1 MPSHVEVAQEPK
13 TDPRR
18 DAATL
23 VAGLE
28 HHPAKLRQL
37 LQAVLEINSDLAL
50 PVLLQRVVEIAVSL
64 ADCQFGALGI
74 VGTGEELSEFITVGM
89 DPHGPNLVG
98 PAPLGRG
105 ALGHLIAHPEPIR
118 LSDLATYPGAYG
130 FPAHHPK
137 MRSFLGVPIRVH
149 QEVFGNLYL
158 TEKAG
163 GGDFTEYDEQLILA
177 LATATGMAIA
187 NARLYTEADLHRR
200 WLQASASISNALFS
214 GEDPDGV
221 LPVIAAQAR
230 ELTMAQAA
238 FIAFPDADSLVI
250 ETVDTIESIEPDAL
264 FGLRLPI
271 AGTLLGTALTSGEPA
286 TTARA
291 TKHSAKLSRS
301 EEAAF
306 GKSLAAVPLGRGT
319 GHQAVL
325 AIIASEGGPHF
336 EASTL
341 PLLNSFATQA
351 ALALETAE
359 RRHDTERLLMFEER
373 DRIARDLHDLVIQRL
388 FACGMHL
395 ENTAKLAVREEV
407 SRRIHAV
414 VDDLDLTIQE
424 IRATIFALKAQTT
437 SASPSL
443 RSAVLAVVEQCGD
456 RFNIAP
462 AVQFE
467 GLSGSGLPSGIVNDL
482 LVVAREAL
490 SNAARH
496 AHASLVQ
503 VIVDVAQD
511 RVTLQVIDDGVGF
524 DDTAHRSGLVNLADR
539 AQSHG
544 GEFSIRHNPE
554 GGTTLSWSVP
564 R

>member
-1 MPSHVEVAQEPK
+1 MQSQTEVAQEPRN
-13 TDPRR
+13 DPRR
-18 DAATL
+18 DAAAL

-28 HHPAKLRQL
+28 RHPAKLSQL
-37 LQAVLEINSDLAL
+37 FQAVLEINSDLAL
-50 PVLLQRVVEIAVSL
+50 PVLLQRIVEIAVSL
-64 ADCQFGALGI
+64 AECRFGALGI

-137 MRSFLGVPIRVH
+137 MKSFLGVPIRVH
-149 QEVFGNLYL
+149 QSVFGNLYL
-158 TEKAG
+158 TEKNG
-163 GGDFTEYDEQLILA
+163 GGDFTEYDEQLVLA
-177 LATATGMAIA
+177 LATAAGMAIA

-230 ELTMAQAA
+230 KLTVAQAA

-250 ETVDTIESIEPDAL
+250 EAVDTIDSIEPDGL
-264 FGLRLPI
+264 LGLRLPI
-271 AGTLLGTALTSGEPA
+271 AGTLLGTALTTGQPA
-286 TTARA
+286 TSARA
-291 TKHSAKLSRS
+291 TRHSAKLSRA
-301 EEAAF
+301 EESAF
-306 GKSLAAVPLGRGT
+306 GKTLAAVPLGRDT

-341 PLLNSFATQA
+341 PMLDSFATQA

-359 RRHDTERLLMFEER
+359 RRHDTERLVMFEER

-395 ENTAKLAVREEV
+395 ENTAKLASNEEI

-424 IRATIFALKAQTT
+424 IRATIFALKTQPKAP
-437 SASPSL
+437 SSSL
-443 RSAVLAVVEQCGD
+443 RAAILAVVEQCAD

-462 AVQFE
+462 SVQ
-467 GLSGSGLPSGIVNDL
+467 LDGLPGTGLPPSITNDL

-496 AHASLVQ
+496 ARANQVQ
-503 VIVDVAQD
+503 VIVHIGIERVA
-511 RVTLQVIDDGVGF
+511 LQVIDDGVGF
-524 DDTAHRSGLVNLADR
+524 DDTAHRSGLANLADR

-544 GEFSIRHNPE
+544 GEFSVRHRPE
-554 GGTTLSWSVP
+554 GGTSLSWSVP
-564 R
+564 L

>member
-1 MPSHVEVAQEPK
+1 MESLNHPDPTPK
-13 TDPRR
+13 PDPRR
-18 DAATL
+18 EAAAL
-23 VAGLE
+23 VADLE
-28 HHPAKLRQL
+28 RHPAKLSQL
-37 LQAVLEINSDLAL
+37 FQAVLEINSDLAL

-64 ADCQFGALGI
+64 AECQFGALGI

-105 ALGHLIAHPEPIR
+105 ALGHLISHPEPIR
-118 LSDLATYPGAYG
+118 LSDLASYPGAYG
-130 FPAHHPK
+130 FPAHHPR

-149 QEVFGNLYL
+149 QEVFANLYL

-163 GGDFTEYDEQLILA
+163 GGDFTEYDEQLVLA
-177 LATATGMAIA
+177 LAMATGTAIA
-187 NARLYTEADLHRR
+187 NARLFTEADLHRR

-221 LPVIAAQAR
+221 LPIIAAQAR
-230 ELTMAQAA
+230 RLTIAQAA
-238 FIAFPDADSLVI
+238 FIAFPEGDFLVV
-250 ETVDTIESIEPDAL
+250 EAVDTIDSIEPGDL
-264 FGLRLPI
+264 VGLRLPI
-271 AGTLLGTALTSGEPA
+271 EGTLLGTALTTGQPA
-286 TTARA
+286 TSARA
-291 TKHSAKLSRS
+291 TQHTVKLSRA

-306 GKSLAAVPLGRGT
+306 GKTLAAVPLGRET
-319 GHQAVL
+319 RHRAIL

-341 PLLNSFATQA
+341 PLLDSFAAQA

-359 RRHDTERLLMFEER
+359 RRHDTERLAMFEER

-395 ENTAKLAVREEV
+395 ENTAKLASSDEIA
-407 SRRIHAV
+407 RRIHAV

-424 IRATIFALKAQTT
+424 IRATIFALKAQAKAP
-437 SASPSL
+437 SSSL
-443 RSAVLAVVEQCGD
+443 RAAILAVVEQSAE
-456 RFNIAP
+456 RFDIAP
-462 AVQFE
+462 AVQME
-467 GLSGSGLPSGIVNDL
+467 GLPGTGLPQGVTNDL

-496 AHASLVQ
+496 ARANHVQ
-503 VIVDVAQD
+503 VIVNVDAD
-511 RVTLQVIDDGVGF
+511 RVSLRVIDDGVGF
-524 DDTAHRSGLVNLADR
+524 DDTAHRSGLANLADR

-544 GEFSIRHNPE
+544 GEFSVRHRPE

-564 R
+564 L